1 MFGTPR
7 LYIPDHRENTV
18 SHAGKKSQPDLPELA
33 YCLSEHFPALSKGAP
48 VHCRSER
55 SEESVPKAVR
65 ACAQRRC
72 RTDVSAHKTTTLYED
87 INSSTFPFCLCRWR
101 QRLPWQRPSGDGR
114 YAPAIRDIRSQWH
127 HRGAYL
133 YANVEICAADPW
145 YTPSVASSG
154 RISPLDS
161 PTVSRCVTDREHD
174 IFVYS

>member
-1 MFGTPR
+1 MQ
-7 LYIPDHRENTV
+7 E
-18 SHAGKKSQPDLPELA
+18 KKSQPDLPELA

-87 INSSTFPFCLCRWR
+87 ISSSTFPFCLCKRR
-101 QRLPWQRPSGDGR
+101 QRPCRQRTREDGR
-114 YAPAIRDIRSQWH
+114 YAPLTLDIHSQWH

-133 YANVEICAADPW
+133 HKNVEICAADPR
-145 YTPSVASSG
+145 YMLSTASSLC
-154 RISPLDS
+154 ISPGMCAVKKLE
-161 PTVSRCVTDREHD
+161 PAITVGCLTDREQAK
-174 IFVYS
+174 FVSY